1 MSAAQIPVS
10 CFIITKNEADRLPR
24 ALASIQD
31 LMDEIVVVDSGSS
44 DGTVAIAEAAGAKT
58 MFNAWPGFGQQKRF
72 AEQQCGN
79 DWLFNLDA
87 DEVIGPELA
96 AELRA
101 LFANG
106 EPPLAAYGM
115 RDSIVY
121 PGKAR
126 PRALARDH
134 FFYRLYDKRRVRFAD
149 STLYDNVDVSGVET
163 GRLNGALHHFAARSF
178 ADLAAKCDERAHYNA
193 AHSKPKSRLELG
205 VRLLTE
211 WPVNFVKYYLF
222 RTHIVGGVKGLRYA
236 AIVSHYRWLRI
247 VRMWRGA
254 SDGAGEKL
262 NER

>member
-1 MSAAQIPVS
+1 MTAQKIPVS

-24 ALASIQD
+24 TLASIEG
-31 LMDEIVVVDSGSS
+31 LMAEIVVVDSGSS
-44 DGTVAIAEAAGAKT
+44 DDTLAIADAAGAKT

-72 AEQQCGN
+72 AEQQCSN

-87 DEVIGPELA
+87 DEVIGPGLA

-101 LFANG
+101 LFKDG

-121 PGKAR
+121 PGNSVPR
-126 PRALARDH
+126 PLARDH
-134 FFYRLYDKRRVRFAD
+134 FFYRLYDKRRVRFAN
-149 STLYDNVDVSGVET
+149 STLYDNVDVSDVET

-178 ADLAAKCDERAHYNA
+178 SDLAAKCDERAHYNA
-193 AHSKPKSRLELG
+193 AHSKPKSRPELAL
-205 VRLLTE
+205 RLLTE
-211 WPVNFVKYYLF
+211 WPVNFFKYYLF
-222 RTHIVGGVKGLRYA
+222 RTHILGGLKGLRYA

-254 SDGAGEKL
+254 GDGTGEKL